1 MSRSGEGLTPAS
13 FEAFF
18 HSVAVALFVHDGER
32 ILACNDALASLFG
45 CKRSD
50 IEGGPMWRFVD
61 PASVAVV
68 ERHLSSDPTT
78 YEAIALRPDGSS
90 FAVIVR
96 PSEMRLD
103 GRKVRVV
110 AMEDAAQRDEDLAK
124 VRDEITHKEEMRRL
138 RETNEFKTH
147 LLNTTAHELNTPLTP
162 VRLQLHLLQSGALGP
177 LSERQE
183 KALGILDRNAARL
196 SFLVND
202 ILDVARLESGR
213 MEVNRTPQRLGALL
227 EESIESYEETARRVG
242 VELRLDASAD
252 GVVDVDGDRV
262 TQILYNLIGNA
273 LKFTPDGGRVD
284 VRTRMDDGQAVIE
297 VQDTGPGLTAEQ
309 IGRLFQPFSR
319 VHDTQQSTV
328 AGTGLGLYICKGIVE
343 AHDGAIEAISPGP
356 GRGCTFRVTMP
367 LAQETPLQVVPQPAP
382 QAARKE
388 APVDALAQRLR
399 ELI

>member
-1 MSRSGEGLTPAS
+1 MTRSDEGLKPAS

-18 HSVAVALFVHDGER
+18 RGAAVALFVHDGDR

-45 CKRSD
+45 CTRAD

-61 PASVAVV
+61 PASVDVV
-68 ERHLSSDPTT
+68 ERHLQEDPKA

-103 GRKVRVV
+103 GSKVRIV
-110 AMEDAAQRDEDLAK
+110 AMEDAAQRDQDLAK

-177 LSERQE
+177 LAERQK
-183 KALGILDRNAARL
+183 KALSILDRNAARL

-227 EESIESYEETARRVG
+227 SDSIESYEETARRVG
-242 VELRLDASAD
+242 VQLQLDASAD
-252 GVVDVDGDRV
+252 AVVDVDGDRI
-262 TQILYNLIGNA
+262 TQVLYNLVGNA
-273 LKFTPDGGRVD
+273 LKFTPDGGRVV
-284 VRTRMDDGQAVIE
+284 VRTRMDDGQAIIE
-297 VQDTGPGLTAEQ
+297 VQDDGPGLTADQ

-328 AGTGLGLYICKGIVE
+328 AGTGLGLYICKGIVD
-343 AHDGAIEAISPGP
+343 AHGGAVEAISPGP
-356 GRGCTFRVTMP
+356 GRGCTFRVTLP
-367 LAQETPLQVVPQPAP
+367 LAQEAPVEVAPQPAP
-382 QAARKE
+382 QPARKE